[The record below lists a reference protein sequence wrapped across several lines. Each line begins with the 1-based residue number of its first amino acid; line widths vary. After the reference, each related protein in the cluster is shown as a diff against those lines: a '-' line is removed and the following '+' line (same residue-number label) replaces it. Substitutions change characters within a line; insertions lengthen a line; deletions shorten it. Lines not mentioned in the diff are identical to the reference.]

1 MNKLEEVARAIEI
14 AQIGYNISLARLVDG
29 VSTYECQIDGIS
41 GILEFDSH
49 ADALEF
55 VIARRREVQARAAI
69 EAMRTPTEAMEAAM
83 RKAGAMYDAGYVN
96 ASQWTAGINAALSE
110 GKEGE

>member
-1 MNKLEEVARAIEI
+1 MNKLEEVARAIEA

-29 VSTYECQIDGIS
+29 VSTYECRIDGIS

-55 VIARRREVQARAAI
+55 VTARRREVQARAAI
-69 EAMRTPTEAMEAAM
+69 EAMREPSKAMQHAVAA
-83 RKAGAMYDAGYVN
+83 
-96 ASQWTAGINAALSE
+96 QWGRRTWEQYGEVIDAALSE